1 MKQRDE
7 ALKGVNM
14 LEKKISELSE
24 KISRYDKE
32 MEGKDSEKERLE
44 ADIARFTAHLKE
56 NEEILKGKEK
66 EVKEIE
72 DRLDTIQLDKENN
85 LAERKMLESEKESQ
99 NQDNTDMTEQ
109 QSQETRKLTLE
120 EEHQKVVEA
129 EIEIN
134 KKIEKE
140 GDLLQF
146 NKCVSFFMHH
156 PLHLIFLLVQN

>member
-1 MKQRDE
+1 MQNLKPGHLFSVTCWPINAINLAFIFSPVEAMKQRDE
-7 ALKGVNM
+7 ALKGVNI
-14 LEKKISELSE
+14 LENKISELSE

-66 EVKEIE
+66 EVKEVE

-99 NQDNTDMTEQ
+99 NQDD
-109 QSQETRKLTLE
+109 R
-120 EEHQKVVEA
+120 
-129 EIEIN
+129 
-134 KKIEKE
+134 
-140 GDLLQF
+140 
-146 NKCVSFFMHH
+146 
-156 PLHLIFLLVQN
+156 